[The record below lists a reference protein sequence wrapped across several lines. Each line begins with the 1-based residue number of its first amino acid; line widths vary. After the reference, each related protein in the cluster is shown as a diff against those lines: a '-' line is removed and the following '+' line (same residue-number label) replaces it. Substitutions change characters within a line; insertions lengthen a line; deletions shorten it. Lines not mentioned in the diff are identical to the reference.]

1 MTTSIVPVHFST
13 CFCYAIETYYS
24 AHIQATSLLFLML
37 LSPAIFYQ
45 MKYLHVTVT
54 LTVDA
59 VSITKIL
66 QKSAGTK
73 I

>member
-1 MTTSIVPVHFST
+1 MTTCIVPVHFST

-45 MKYLHVTVT
+45 MKYPTVT
-54 LTVDA
+54 FTVDA